1 MRELLK
7 IAAREAILTAIFA
20 SWWIQRAFDL
30 ENMCCDSPA
39 MCEYIFAQKTFDVK
53 VQPAGCG
60 WLQSG
65 SKYSRS
71 IYLYIYDLSA
81 KYCKIHIAVFDVK
94 VQSACCGWQL
104 QSGFLQYWCQ
114 LTTWTPQ
121 KNRFHT
127 GPPKPNIRWWALLRN
142 PITSPRAFEKNHLSG
157 KIGTLSAAF

>member
-39 MCEYIFAQKTFDVK
+39 MCEYICAEDIWCQST
-53 VQPAGCG
+53 AGRLWVG
-60 WLQSG
+60 D
-65 SKYSRS
+65 RS

-94 VQSACCGWQL
+94 VQLACCGWQL

-127 GPPKPNIRWWALLRN
+127 GPPKPNIRWWAWLRN